1 MKSLEITHLTSKIQK
16 MLPLQGASPLTPS
29 PPPWYCNITHCE
41 GWKVLKLLIWHLDPQ
56 KMLQLQGASPLTPSS
71 PWCCYITHWKDG
83 SLEIA
88 HLTTRN
94 SENASASGGKPLTPS
109 PPHVTNNGK
118 HKKNLISCRFCV
130 IEKTEKWGRKLRCWE
145 GGWEEY

>member
-1 MKSLEITHLTSKIQK
+1 MHFFAATRGDRMKI
-16 MLPLQGASPLTPS
+16 
-29 PPPWYCNITHCE
+29 
-41 GWKVLKLLIWHLDPQ
+41 
-56 KMLQLQGASPLTPSS
+56 
-71 PWCCYITHWKDG
+71 
-83 SLEIA
+83 LEIA

-130 IEKTEKWGRKLRCWE
+130 IEKTQK
-145 GGWEEY
+145 